1 VGSLLLFSYKLD
13 PLTLILSYIL
23 IVLLLYQNFYLLPLS
38 HVLSCALSCASFV
51 TSICDKILVDNKE
64 SFREILVHWK
74 SSWCAI
80 GVVEVIYFHFASC
93 FAFTRLYVEI

>member
-1 VGSLLLFSYKLD
+1 VGSLLFSYKLD
-13 PLTLILSYIL
+13 PLTLFLSSIL
-23 IVLLLYQNFYLLPLS
+23 IVLLLCQNFYLLPLC
-38 HVLSCALSCASFV
+38 HVLLCASFV

-64 SFREILVHWK
+64 SFGEILVHWE